1 MLRLTFEMAVDDA
14 MIRKNPSKFK
24 IADFLLGDAAECT
37 ALTKFQ
43 QEIYLEFI
51 RKNGQ
56 DSYYDNLVILLEPG
70 LRISKLYR
78 PTQKT
83 LTSKS
88 GISLLSINYAGQRRT
103 PAL

>member
-51 RKNGQ
+51 RK
-56 DSYYDNLVILLEPG
+56 
-70 LRISKLYR
+70 
-78 PTQKT
+78 
-83 LTSKS
+83 S
-88 GISLLSINYAGQRRT
+88 GISLLSINYAGQWRP